1 MEEELNDNVDVG
13 KTSRNQSETSK
24 NGIIQNE
31 KVKKKADMN
40 EAQCCYCKKNHIMLE
55 TTTLAK
61 TMVMTNVWLNLLML
75 VAVLLKRSS

>member
-31 KVKKKADMN
+31 KVKKEADMN
-40 EAQCCYCKKNHIMLE
+40 EDQFCYCKKIHIMLE
-55 TTTLAK
+55 TTTLEK
-61 TMVMTNVWLNLLML
+61 TMVMTIVWLNLLML